1 MLVQEPTDD
10 INDSTGAVRRKI
22 SIKFSKAMAFC
33 WSLYYKSDES
43 YFYVNKKE
51 IWKFKTYDNIRWYN
65 FCLGCKSKDFTI
77 DEQSGISLDGTVYD
91 FSVDHS
97 SSKKEDTL
105 DIQKYLMVKNNMK

>member
-1 MLVQEPTDD
+1 
-10 INDSTGAVRRKI
+10 
-22 SIKFSKAMAFC
+22 MAF
-33 WSLYYKSDES
+33 SLYCKSDES

-51 IWKFKTYDNIRWYN
+51 IWKFKTYDNICWYN

-77 DEQSGISLDGTVYD
+77 DEKSGISLDGTVYD

>member
-1 MLVQEPTDD
+1 M
-10 INDSTGAVRRKI
+10 
-22 SIKFSKAMAFC
+22 
-33 WSLYYKSDES
+33 
-43 YFYVNKKE
+43 
-51 IWKFKTYDNIRWYN
+51 
-65 FCLGCKSKDFTI
+65 GCKSKDFTI